1 MKQSVL
7 HLSADY
13 PDLFQPN
20 KTRAISGLVEG
31 TADDFDHFVVSLNRM
46 GGAQGWTNPGKIL
59 ECREDVR
66 GIAVLYAAPPAQ
78 ITIARPMR
86 NLVAGLI
93 GKLDELGIRP
103 DLVQGHKLTIEGV
116 AARLLARELKVPYVL
131 TLQGNTDQKLLRR
144 RPDRSPLIGQVWHGA
159 RDIMALAPWT
169 ATWCESR
176 LARRDT
182 PARVIACALSHDAI
196 IAPAATPL
204 RLRTAFNLDQWRNK
218 NVSTLLAAVR
228 LLRDRGTTV
237 ELEIAGQGS
246 DESRLAI
253 VERTLQA
260 GLQDQVSLVG
270 HIEPERMQTWS
281 NGATLFVLPSHRES
295 FGMVFSEALL
305 AGAPVI
311 YPRGAAIEGF
321 FPAASF
327 ARSVDADDVEALA
340 QTMLEMIANI
350 AAIKADLADSQA
362 RGELDVFR
370 RDFVLAR
377 YREFLTQSLA

>member
-1 MKQSVL
+1 MKQRIL

-31 TADDFDHFVVSLNRM
+31 TADDFDHFVISLNRM
-46 GGAQGWTNPGKIL
+46 GGTQGWTSPGKIL

-66 GIAVLYAAPPAQ
+66 GLAVLYAAPPAQ
-78 ITIARPMR
+78 LAIARPMR

-93 GKLDELGIRP
+93 GKLDELGFRP

-116 AARLLARELKVPYVL
+116 AARMLAQELRIPYVL

-169 ATWCESR
+169 AAWCESR

-182 PARVIACALSHDAI
+182 PTRVIACALSHDAI
-196 IAPAATPL
+196 IPPAATPL
-204 RLRTAFNLDQWRNK
+204 RLRTAFNLDHWRNK
-218 NVSTLLAAVR
+218 NIATLLTAIKFM
-228 LLRDRGTTV
+228 RDQGTTV
-237 ELEIAGQGS
+237 ELQIAGQGS

-270 HIEPERMQTWS
+270 QIEPEQMQAWS

-295 FGMVFSEALL
+295 FGMVFAEALL

-321 FPAASF
+321 FPSASF
-327 ARSVDADDVEALA
+327 ARSVDADDAEELA
-340 QTMLEMIANI
+340 QTLLDMIANV
-350 AAIKADLADSQA
+350 APIKSELETSQA
-362 RGELDVFR
+362 RGDLDLLR
-370 RDFVLAR
+370 RDFVLDR
-377 YREFLTQSLA
+377 YREFLSQSLL